1 MFVIALLSCQEKLQ
15 LTVILV
21 WVMMWKW
28 RWVCEVEHVVVLV
41 VYPLSLPLDML
52 EKWTDEA

>member
-1 MFVIALLSCQEKLQ
+1 MFVITLLSCQENLQ

-28 RWVCEVEHVVVLV
+28 RLVCEVEHVVVLV
-41 VYPLSLPLDML
+41 IYPLSLPFDML